1 MSCILNCFKKG
12 IFFILAKIKSIVL
25 QIPDKNGGLS
35 RTRLVWIY
43 LEYVDKFMPK
53 NNTKFLMARLSLV
66 TVLLKRLIFMKLL
79 YKIDNYSNIELTDK
93 NWNSYIELI
102 YKLSSL
108 NLPQKQKT
116 RFVTN
121 SIEILLYDAFYGR
134 GADSKELAFKNIEKI
149 SEILELENSKTTK
162 NYILDCA
169 RYIFN
174 ISNTLPSLEIVDD
187 RLNTFQL
194 LAMERV
200 SLMLGFISSS
210 YLFKEKAREKY
221 IQIFYA
227 QDDKSE
233 NNIKNAFFSA
243 LEIGDMDTLKDV
255 LEVAKRTIKNQKFVD
270 TLDYLYKLFTKQDY
284 TKAFSKLSNEYELE
298 FSEFIKNKSV
308 AIIAPLPV
316 KTLSGNL
323 IDSHDYIL
331 RMSTTSH
338 PSYLDSQIYGSRTDI
353 ASINIADIQGSKIMK
368 NGKSDISNDLKYLI
382 FKNLDTTILKNYK
395 FHIPTI
401 RKRTLYGRV
410 YTLSGFLTHIPELVL
425 FLLGSGVS
433 KISLFSMNFFMASS
447 SYDKNYRS
455 LPTAHTLYFMG
466 DNLASSHIYLK
477 KLYDLGLIECDESA
491 LEVISLSTKEYLE
504 NMENIYRDTIK
515 KYNR

>member
-12 IFFILAKIKSIVL
+12 IFFILAKIKRVVL

-35 RTRLVWIY
+35 KMRIIWIY
-43 LEYVDKFMPK
+43 LEYIDRFMPK
-53 NNTKFLMARLSLV
+53 NNTKFLIQKLSLIKRN
-66 TVLLKRLIFMKLL
+66 LLKLIFMNLMF
-79 YKIDNYSNIELTDK
+79 KIKNYSNIEITEK

-108 NLPQKQKT
+108 NLSSKQKT
-116 RFVTN
+116 KFVTN
-121 SIEILLYDAFYGR
+121 AIEILLYDAFYGR
-134 GADSKELAFKNIEKI
+134 GVNSKDLAFKNIEKI
-149 SEILELENSKTTK
+149 SEILELENSKTTQ

-174 ISNTLPSLEIVDD
+174 ISNTLPSLEVVDD

-210 YLFKEKAREKY
+210 YLFKEKAREKN

-227 QDDKSE
+227 QDDKSA
-233 NNIKNAFFSA
+233 NTIKNAFFSA
-243 LEIGDMDTLKDV
+243 LEIGDMNTLKDV

-270 TLDYLYKLFTKQDY
+270 TLDYLYQLFTKQNY
-284 TKAFSKLSNEYELE
+284 RKAFSKLSNEYELE

-308 AIIAPLPV
+308 AIVAPLPV
-316 KTLSGNL
+316 KTLSGSL

>member
-12 IFFILAKIKSIVL
+12 IFFILAKIKSIIL

-43 LEYVDKFMPK
+43 LEYIDKFISK
-53 NNTKFLMARLSLV
+53 DNIKFEIIKISLIKII
-66 TVLLKRLIFMKLL
+66 LRRLIFMKLV
-79 YKIDNYSNIELTDK
+79 YKIDSYSNIELTEK

-108 NLPQKQKT
+108 NLSQKQKT
-116 RFVTN
+116 KFVTN
-121 SIEILLYDAFYGR
+121 AIEILLYDAFYGR
-134 GADSKELAFKNIEKI
+134 GVNSKDLAFKNIEKI
-149 SEILELENSKTTK
+149 SEILELENNKTTQ

-169 RYIFN
+169 RYIFS
-174 ISNTLPSLEIVDD
+174 ISNTLPRLEIVDD

-194 LAMERV
+194 LALERV

-243 LEIGDMDTLKDV
+243 LELGDTNTLKDV
-255 LEVAKRTIKNQKFVD
+255 LEVAKRTIKNQKFVY
-270 TLDYLYKLFTKQDY
+270 TLDYLYQLFTKQDY
-284 TKAFSKLSNEYELE
+284 IKAFSKLSNEHELE
-298 FSEFIKNKSV
+298 FSEFIKNRSV
-308 AIIAPLPV
+308 AIVAPLPV
-316 KTLSGNL
+316 KTLSGSL

-331 RMSTTSH
+331 RTGTTSH

-353 ASINIADIQGSKIMK
+353 ASTNILDIESSKIFK
-368 NGKSDISNDLKYLI
+368 DGKLDISSDLKYLI
-382 FKNLDTTILKNYK
+382 FKNINLTALKNYK
-395 FHIPTI
+395 FKIPI
-401 RKRTLYGRV
+401 VRERSIYGNS
-410 YTLSGFLTHIPELVL
+410 YSLNGFLNHIPELTL

-433 KISLFSMNFFMASS
+433 KISLFSMNFFMSNQI
-447 SYDKNYRS
+447 YNKDYRNLPISHS
-455 LPTAHTLYFMG
+455 LYIMG
-466 DNLASSHIYLK
+466 DNLSSGHIYLK

-491 LEVISLSTKEYLE
+491 SEVIKLSTKEYLE
-504 NMENIYRDTIK
+504 NMENIYRDTIRRK
-515 KYNR
+515 